1 MKMKTGLWAL
11 GLFAMTSAV
20 IVSCGGSSDDDNGG
34 KAGSGNNS
42 AGNSSAGT
50 SSNAGTS
57 SSAGSGNNT
66 AGSGNNTAGSGNN
79 NGGTGNNNG
88 GTGNNNG
95 GTANNAGG
103 DGPTNPGAGG
113 DGPAGCPATQPA
125 ANTMCQRGDGGI
137 MGCSYGDQTCRCQR
151 GQNNMRAWV
160 CTATQNPGAGGDN
173 GGFGQATC
181 PANAQDGDACT
192 NGPGLC
198 TGQQCFCTQNNMV
211 NCF

>member
-1 MKMKTGLWAL
+1 
-11 GLFAMTSAV
+11 MTSAV
-20 IVSCGGSSDDDNGG
+20 IVSCGGSSDDNNSGGAGSGNNGAG
-34 KAGSGNNS
+34 SGNNTAGNSTAGSSSSAGSGNNS
-42 AGNSSAGT
+42 S
-50 SSNAGTS
+50 
-57 SSAGSGNNT
+57 GSGNNT
-66 AGSGNNTAGSGNN
+66 AGSGNNTAGT
-79 NGGTGNNNG
+79 GTG

-113 DGPAGCPATQPA
+113 DGPAGCPATQPP
-125 ANTMCQRGDGGI
+125 ANTACMRGDGGF
-137 MGCSYGDQTCRCQR
+137 MGCAYGDQTCRCQR
-151 GQNNMRAWV
+151 GQNNMRTWV
-160 CTATQNPGAGGDN
+160 CAATQNPGAGGDN

-181 PANAQDGDACT
+181 PANAQDGDACS